1 MGGKSS
7 SSSSTANQ
15 QSTTNIDRRTV
26 IQDGA
31 YVGDNS
37 SASVSFV
44 NNSTDG
50 EVLKALAGEQ
60 GDAVKA
66 LAQMGATVLKD
77 AGGSVVDLQRDA
89 IKANTVAWDQT
100 LQTGAGLVDKV
111 IDSMSEG
118 YGIASKAIDKFQP
131 TENANADIG
140 KYAMLA
146 AAAVAGAVL
155 LSKAN

>member
-31 YVGDNS
+31 YVGDSS
-37 SASVSFV
+37 SASVSFI

-50 EVLKALAGEQ
+50 EVLKTLAGEQ

-77 AGGSVVDLQRDA
+77 AGGSVVDLQRDS
-89 IKANTVAWDQT
+89 ITANSKAWDST
-100 LQTGAGLVDKV
+100 LEYGSQMVDKI
-111 IDSMSEG
+111 IDNMSEG
-118 YGIASKAIDKFQP
+118 YGIATKAIDKFQP

-140 KYAMLA
+140 KYAMI
-146 AAAVAGAVL
+146 AAAVVAGVVL
-155 LSKAN
+155 LKDSK

>member
-31 YVGDNS
+31 YVGDSS
-37 SASVSFV
+37 SASVSFI
-44 NNSTDG
+44 NNSADA
-50 EVLKALAGEQ
+50 EVLRTLSAEQ

-77 AGGSVVDLQRDA
+77 AGGSVVDLQRDS
-89 IKANTVAWDQT
+89 INANTKAWDST
-100 LQTGAGLVDKV
+100 LEYGSQMVDKI
-111 IDSMSEG
+111 IDNMSEG
-118 YGIASKAIDKFQP
+118 YGIATKAIDKFQP

-140 KYAMLA
+140 KYAVIA
-146 AAAVAGAVL
+146 VGVVAAVVFLG
-155 LSKAN
+155 KEK

>member
-15 QSTTNIDRRTV
+15 QSTTNIDRRAV
-26 IQDGA
+26 LQDAA

-37 SASVSFV
+37 TSQVSFI

-50 EVLKALAGEQ
+50 AVLQTLAGEQ

-77 AGGSVVDLQRDA
+77 AGGSVVDLQRDS
-89 IKANTVAWDQT
+89 INANTKAWDST
-100 LQTGAGLVDKV
+100 LQYGATMVDKI
-111 IDSMSEG
+111 IDNMSEG
-118 YGIASKAIDKFQP
+118 YGIATKAIDKFQP

-140 KYAMLA
+140 KYAVIA
-146 AAAVAGAVL
+146 VGVVAAVVFL
-155 LSKAN
+155 EKSK